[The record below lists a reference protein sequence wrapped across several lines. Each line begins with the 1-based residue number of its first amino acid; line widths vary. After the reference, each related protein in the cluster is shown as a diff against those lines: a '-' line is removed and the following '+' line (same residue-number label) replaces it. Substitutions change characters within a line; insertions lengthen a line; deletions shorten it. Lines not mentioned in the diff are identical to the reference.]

1 MPNQSTWILL
11 TAQHITETAIYPDEQ
26 PWHYEISP
34 NVLIKKG
41 DIAYLWSNIVHGFF
55 GWGEIS
61 EHPRIF
67 LEAED
72 SQFPKRKRQLITVSR
87 KEIDPPITVR
97 MMQQDKNLKKLIPA
111 GFNDLY
117 AIPLRPGQAVYIN
130 DFIRQKKIDAPEGSE
145 IIDITIQDASP
156 QFLVKTLLTFGEKT
170 DEGKLIQAVNI
181 PWFDI
186 IDLLTKDPKAAFE
199 ISPEKWEEIIA
210 GAYHQAGFEEVTLTP
225 RSGDFGRDVIAV
237 KRGFGAVRIIDQ
249 VKAYKPSLLVT
260 ANDVRALG
268 FVLQQDNASKGF
280 VTTTSDFAPRIK
292 DDPFISPLIPSRIE
306 LINGEKLIKN
316 LIELRNK

>member
-1 MPNQSTWILL
+1 MPNQFHWILL
-11 TAQHITETAIYPDEQ
+11 TSQHITETVIFPDEQ

-34 NVLIKKG
+34 NISIKKG
-41 DIAYLWSNIVHGFF
+41 DIVYLWSNVVHGFF

-61 EHPRIF
+61 EHPINF
-67 LEAED
+67 LERED
-72 SQFPKRKRQLITVSR
+72 SQYPKRKRQLIKVKR
-87 KEIDPPITVR
+87 KEIDPPITMQ
-97 MMQQDKNLKKLIPA
+97 MMQRDRNVKKLIPV
-111 GFNDLY
+111 GFDDLY
-117 AIPLRPGQAVYIN
+117 AIPLRPGQANYIN
-130 DFIRQKKIDAPEGSE
+130 DFVRQQGLKAPEGSE
-145 IIDITIQDASP
+145 ILDLTIEDASP

-170 DEGKLIQAVNI
+170 DEGKLIQIVNI
-181 PWFDI
+181 PWFEI
-186 IDLLTKDPKAAFE
+186 IEFLTKDPKAAFE
-199 ISPEKWEEIIA
+199 ISPDKWEEIIA

-225 RSGDFGRDVIAV
+225 RSGDYGRDVIAV

-268 FVLQQDNASKGF
+268 FVLQQDNAAKGF

-316 LIELRNK
+316 LIALKNK